1 MKDKIKESS
10 LKRLFRFV
18 IAHWPYLVLS
28 TIAAFFFVIFNSASI
43 WITATMINNILVDFN
58 DMIIENQRLLSL
70 NDLSMNDRLKLFS
83 NNLLLKETAI
93 KTVSSVCI
101 ALIVVFSAKN
111 ISLYIKNI
119 TLSIVQYRLI
129 RDLRNK
135 LYSHL
140 HYLSL
145 SYFNKNKSGELTA
158 VLVNDIDN
166 MRSSLSIMFQKLF
179 VEPINI
185 LILMS
190 LLFIVSSKLALIALL
205 IIPVSGFIIFGI
217 SHSIR
222 RRSRRSQAQLAGMTS
237 MIAETISSMRIV
249 KAFATKSFEINRF
262 AKETQKYYRLMIRR
276 DRLRFVSSPV
286 SETFGASI
294 AALLLY
300 VGARDVLVVES
311 INSEDFLRFILLLFS
326 LFQPLRSLTNVIN
339 ELQNG
344 LASADRVFNIMDIE
358 SDIKDSK
365 NAVKIN
371 DLKEKLMFKN
381 VSFSYS
387 NKSENVLNDIN
398 FSINKGEIIALVG
411 PSGAGKSTLVDL
423 IPRFYDTLNGAI
435 LIDNQNIKEIEIN
448 SLRSLMGIVT
458 QETLLFDDTVKANI
472 SYGSDNIPDSEVIDA
487 AKAANAHEFILKL
500 PDAYDTII
508 GERGVSLSGGQKQ
521 RIAIAR
527 AIVKNPP
534 ILILDEATS
543 SLDSESESNVQ
554 EAIESLMN
562 KRTVIVIAHRL
573 STVKNANKILVL
585 DRGKI
590 VQKGNHED
598 LINDEGIYKQ
608 LHKMQFRT

>member
-1 MKDKIKESS
+1 MKESS

-18 IAHWPYLVLS
+18 LAHWPFLLLS
-28 TIAAFFFVIFNSASI
+28 TLAAFFFVIFNSASI
-43 WITATMINNILVDFN
+43 WITATMINNILIDFN
-58 DMIIENQRLLSL
+58 EMLVENQRLSSLSEL
-70 NDLSMNDRLKLFS
+70 TMNDRLKLFS
-83 NNLLLKETAI
+83 NSLLLKDTAI
-93 KTVSSVCI
+93 STVSAVCV

-135 LYSHL
+135 LYSHF

-166 MRSSLSIMFQKLF
+166 MRNSLSIMFQKLF

-185 LILMS
+185 IILMS
-190 LLFIVSSKLALIALL
+190 LLFIVSTKLALIALL
-205 IIPVSGFIIFGI
+205 IIPVSGIIIFGI

-222 RRSRRSQAQLAGMTS
+222 RRSARSQAQLAGMTS
-237 MIAETISSMRIV
+237 MIAETIGSMRIV
-249 KAFATKSFEINRF
+249 KAFATKGFEINRF
-262 AKETQKYYRLMIRR
+262 AKETQKYYKLMLRR

-286 SETFGASI
+286 SETFGATI
-294 AALLLY
+294 AALLLW
-300 VGARDVLVVES
+300 VGARDVLVIES
-311 INSEDFLRFILLLFS
+311 ISSEDFLRFILLLFS
-326 LFQPLRSLTNVIN
+326 LFQPLKNLTNVVN

-344 LASADRVFNIMDIE
+344 LASADRVFAIMDIK
-358 SDIKDSK
+358 SDIQDVD
-365 NAVKIN
+365 NAVELN
-371 DLKEKLMFKN
+371 DLKKTLSFDN
-381 VSFSYS
+381 VSFSYGDEQD
-387 NKSENVLNDIN
+387 KVLNNIN
-398 FSINKGEIIALVG
+398 FQINKGEILALVG

-423 IPRFYDTLNGAI
+423 IPRFYDTLSGSI
-435 LIDNQNIKEIEIN
+435 KIDGKDIKELKIN

-458 QETLLFDDTVKANI
+458 QETFLFDDSVKANI
-472 SYGSDNIPDSEVIDA
+472 AYGVENISDDKIKDA
-487 AKAANAHEFILKL
+487 AIAANAHEFIKEL
-500 PDAYDTII
+500 PDGYNTII

-543 SLDSESESNVQ
+543 SLDSESEKHVQ
-554 EAIESLMN
+554 SAIENLMSE
-562 KRTVIVIAHRL
+562 RTVFVIAHRL
-573 STVKNANKILVL
+573 STVHNANKILVL
-585 DRGKI
+585 ENGQI
-590 VQKGNHED
+590 VQEGKH
-598 LINDEGIYKQ
+598 DELVNIDGLYKQ

>member
-1 MKDKIKESS
+1 MKESS

-18 IAHWPYLVLS
+18 LAHWPFLLLS
-28 TIAAFFFVIFNSASI
+28 TLAAFFFVIFNSASI
-43 WITATMINNILVDFN
+43 WITATMINNILIDFN
-58 DMIIENQRLLSL
+58 EMLVENQRLSSLSEL
-70 NDLSMNDRLKLFS
+70 TMNDRLKLFS
-83 NNLLLKETAI
+83 NSLLLKDTAI
-93 KTVSSVCI
+93 STVSAVCV

-135 LYSHL
+135 LYSHF

-166 MRSSLSIMFQKLF
+166 MRNSLSIMFQKLF

-185 LILMS
+185 IILMS
-190 LLFIVSSKLALIALL
+190 LLFIVSTKLALIALL
-205 IIPVSGFIIFGI
+205 IIPVSGIIIFGI

-222 RRSRRSQAQLAGMTS
+222 RRSARSQAQLAGMTS
-237 MIAETISSMRIV
+237 MIAETIGSMRIV
-249 KAFATKSFEINRF
+249 KAFATKGFEINRF
-262 AKETQKYYRLMIRR
+262 ANETQKYYKLMLRR

-286 SETFGASI
+286 SETFGATI
-294 AALLLY
+294 AALLLW
-300 VGARDVLVVES
+300 VGARDVLVIES
-311 INSEDFLRFILLLFS
+311 ISSEDFLRFILLLFS
-326 LFQPLRSLTNVIN
+326 LFQPLKNLTNVVN

-344 LASADRVFNIMDIE
+344 LASADRVFTIMDIK
-358 SDIKDSK
+358 SDIQDVD
-365 NAVKIN
+365 NAVEVN
-371 DLKEKLMFKN
+371 DLKNTLSFES
-381 VSFSYS
+381 VSFSYGDE
-387 NKSENVLNDIN
+387 KDKVLNNIN
-398 FSINKGEIIALVG
+398 FQINKGEILALVG

-423 IPRFYDTLNGAI
+423 IPRFYDTLSGSI
-435 LIDNQNIKEIEIN
+435 KIDGKDIKKLKIN

-458 QETLLFDDTVKANI
+458 QETFLFDDSVKANI
-472 SYGSDNIPDSEVIDA
+472 AYGVENISDDKIKDA
-487 AKAANAHEFILKL
+487 AIAANAHEFIKEL
-500 PDAYDTII
+500 PDGYNTII

-543 SLDSESESNVQ
+543 SLDSESEKHVQ
-554 EAIESLMN
+554 SAIENLMSE
-562 KRTVIVIAHRL
+562 RTVFVIAHRL
-573 STVKNANKILVL
+573 STVHNANKILVL
-585 DRGKI
+585 ENGQI
-590 VQKGNHED
+590 VQEGKH
-598 LINDEGIYKQ
+598 DELVNIDGLYKQ

>member
-1 MKDKIKESS
+1 MKESS

-18 IAHWPYLVLS
+18 LAHWPFLLLS
-28 TIAAFFFVIFNSASI
+28 TLAAFFFVIFNSASI
-43 WITATMINNILVDFN
+43 WITATMINNILIDFN
-58 DMIIENQRLLSL
+58 EMLVENQRLSSLSEL
-70 NDLSMNDRLKLFS
+70 TMNDRLKLFS
-83 NNLLLKETAI
+83 NSLLLKDTAI
-93 KTVSSVCI
+93 STVSAVCV

-135 LYSHL
+135 LYSHF

-166 MRSSLSIMFQKLF
+166 MRNSLSIMFQKLF

-185 LILMS
+185 IILMS
-190 LLFIVSSKLALIALL
+190 LLFIVSTKLALIALL
-205 IIPVSGFIIFGI
+205 IIPVSGLIIFGI

-222 RRSRRSQAQLAGMTS
+222 RRSARSQAQLAGMTS
-237 MIAETISSMRIV
+237 MIAETIGSMRIV
-249 KAFATKSFEINRF
+249 KAFATKGFEINRF
-262 AKETQKYYRLMIRR
+262 AKETQKYYKLMLRR

-286 SETFGASI
+286 SETFGATI
-294 AALLLY
+294 AALLLW
-300 VGARDVLVVES
+300 VGARDVLVIES
-311 INSEDFLRFILLLFS
+311 ISSEDFLRFILLLFS
-326 LFQPLRSLTNVIN
+326 LFQPLKNLTNVVN

-344 LASADRVFNIMDIE
+344 LASADRVFAIMDIK
-358 SDIKDSK
+358 SDIQDVD
-365 NAVKIN
+365 NAVEVN
-371 DLKEKLMFKN
+371 DLKNTLSFDN
-381 VSFSYS
+381 VSFSYGDE
-387 NKSENVLNDIN
+387 KDKVLNNIN
-398 FSINKGEIIALVG
+398 FQINKGEILALVG

-423 IPRFYDTLNGAI
+423 IPRFYDTLSGSI
-435 LIDNQNIKEIEIN
+435 KIDGKDIKELKIN

-458 QETLLFDDTVKANI
+458 QETFLFDDSVKANI
-472 SYGSDNIPDSEVIDA
+472 AYGVENISDDKIKDA
-487 AKAANAHEFILKL
+487 AIAANAHEFIKEL
-500 PDAYDTII
+500 PDGYNTII

-543 SLDSESESNVQ
+543 SLDSESEKHVQ
-554 EAIESLMN
+554 SAIENLMSE
-562 KRTVIVIAHRL
+562 RTVFVIAHRL
-573 STVKNANKILVL
+573 STVHNANKILVL
-585 DRGKI
+585 ENGQI
-590 VQKGNHED
+590 VQEGKH
-598 LINDEGIYKQ
+598 DELVNIDGLYKQ

>member
-1 MKDKIKESS
+1 MKESS
-10 LKRLFRFV
+10 LKRLFNFV
-18 IAHWPYLVLS
+18 LSHWPFLLLS
-28 TIAAFFFVIFNSASI
+28 TIAAFFFVVFNSASI
-43 WITATMINNILVDFN
+43 WITATMINNILIDFN
-58 DMIIENQRLLSL
+58 EMIIENERLKSL
-70 NDLSMNDRLKLFS
+70 NDLTMNDRLKLFS
-83 NNLLLKETAI
+83 NGLLLKDTAI
-93 KTVSSVCI
+93 NTVSSVCI

-135 LYSHL
+135 LYSHF

-166 MRSSLSIMFQKLF
+166 MRNSLSIMFQKLF

-190 LLFIVSSKLALIALL
+190 LLFIVSPKLASIALL
-205 IIPVSGFIIFGI
+205 IIPISSVIIFGI

-222 RRSRRSQAQLAGMTS
+222 RRSKRSQAQLAGMTS
-237 MIAETISSMRIV
+237 MIAETIGSMRIV
-249 KAFATKSFEINRF
+249 KAFATKSFEIKRF
-262 AKETQKYYRLMIRR
+262 ARETQKYYQLMLRR

-286 SETFGASI
+286 SETFGATI
-294 AALLLY
+294 AALLLW
-300 VGARDVLVVES
+300 VGARDVLVTQS
-311 INSEDFLRFILLLFS
+311 ISSEDFLRFILLLFS
-326 LFQPLRSLTNVIN
+326 LFQPLKNLTNVVN

-344 LASADRVFNIMDIE
+344 LASADRVFAIMDID
-358 SDIKDSK
+358 SDIKDTN
-365 NAVKIN
+365 NAVEIV
-371 DLKEKLMFKN
+371 DLKESLSFN
-381 VSFSYS
+381 QVSFSYGEK
-387 NKSENVLNDIN
+387 NDKVLNNIN
-398 FSINKGEIIALVG
+398 FKINKGEIIALVG

-423 IPRFYDTLNGAI
+423 IPRFYDTLDGSI
-435 LIDNQNIKEIEIN
+435 KIDNKNIKELKIS
-448 SLRSLMGIVT
+448 SLRTLMGIVT
-458 QETLLFDDTVKANI
+458 QETFLFDDSVKANI
-472 SYGSDNIPDSEVIDA
+472 AYGVENISDNQIQEA
-487 AKAANAHEFILKL
+487 AKAANADNFIKEL
-500 PDAYDTII
+500 PDGYNTII

-543 SLDSESESNVQ
+543 SLDSESEKHVQ
-554 EAIESLMN
+554 SAIENLMN

-573 STVKNANKILVL
+573 STVHNADKILVL
-585 DRGKI
+585 EKGQI
-590 VQKGNHED
+590 VQEGKHED
-598 LINDEGIYKQ
+598 LVNNEGLYKQ

>member
-1 MKDKIKESS
+1 MKESS

-18 IAHWPYLVLS
+18 LAHWPFLLLS
-28 TIAAFFFVIFNSASI
+28 TLAAFFFVIFNSASI
-43 WITATMINNILVDFN
+43 WITATMINNILIDFN
-58 DMIIENQRLLSL
+58 EMLVENQRLSSLSEL
-70 NDLSMNDRLKLFS
+70 TMNDRLKLFS
-83 NNLLLKETAI
+83 NSLLLKDTAI
-93 KTVSSVCI
+93 STVSAVCV

-135 LYSHL
+135 LYSHF

-166 MRSSLSIMFQKLF
+166 MRNSLSIMFQKLF

-185 LILMS
+185 IILMS
-190 LLFIVSSKLALIALL
+190 LLFIVSTKLALIALL
-205 IIPVSGFIIFGI
+205 IIPVSGIIIFGI

-222 RRSRRSQAQLAGMTS
+222 RRSARSQAQLAGMTS
-237 MIAETISSMRIV
+237 IIAETIGSMRIV
-249 KAFATKSFEINRF
+249 KAFATKGFEINRF
-262 AKETQKYYRLMIRR
+262 AKETQKYYKLMLRR

-286 SETFGASI
+286 SETFGATI
-294 AALLLY
+294 AALLLW
-300 VGARDVLVVES
+300 VGARDVLVIES
-311 INSEDFLRFILLLFS
+311 ISSEDFLRFILLLFS
-326 LFQPLRSLTNVIN
+326 LFQPLKNLTNVVN

-344 LASADRVFNIMDIE
+344 LASADRVFTIMDIK
-358 SDIKDSK
+358 SDIQDVDS
-365 NAVKIN
+365 AVEVN
-371 DLKEKLMFKN
+371 DLKNTLSFEN
-381 VSFSYS
+381 VSFSYGDE
-387 NKSENVLNDIN
+387 KDKVLNNIN
-398 FSINKGEIIALVG
+398 FYINKGEILALVG

-423 IPRFYDTLNGAI
+423 IPRFYDTLSGSI
-435 LIDNQNIKEIEIN
+435 KIDGKDIKELKIN

-458 QETLLFDDTVKANI
+458 QETFLFDDSVKANI
-472 SYGSDNIPDSEVIDA
+472 AYGVENISDDEIKDA
-487 AKAANAHEFILKL
+487 AIAANAHEFIKEL
-500 PDAYDTII
+500 PDGYNTII

-543 SLDSESESNVQ
+543 SLDSESEKHVQ
-554 EAIESLMN
+554 SAIENLMSE
-562 KRTVIVIAHRL
+562 RTVFVIAHRL
-573 STVKNANKILVL
+573 STVHNANKILVL
-585 DRGKI
+585 ENGQI
-590 VQKGNHED
+590 VQEGKH
-598 LINDEGIYKQ
+598 DELVNIDGLYKQ

>member
-1 MKDKIKESS
+1 MKESS

-18 IAHWPYLVLS
+18 LAHWPFLLLS
-28 TIAAFFFVIFNSASI
+28 TLAAFFFVIFNSASI
-43 WITATMINNILVDFN
+43 WITATMINNILIDFN
-58 DMIIENQRLLSL
+58 EMLVENQRLSSLSEL
-70 NDLSMNDRLKLFS
+70 TMNDRLKLFS
-83 NNLLLKETAI
+83 NSLLLKDTAI
-93 KTVSSVCI
+93 STVSAVCV

-135 LYSHL
+135 LYSHF

-166 MRSSLSIMFQKLF
+166 MRNSLSIMFQKLF

-185 LILMS
+185 IILMS
-190 LLFIVSSKLALIALL
+190 LLFIVSTKLALIALL
-205 IIPVSGFIIFGI
+205 IIPVSGIIIFGI

-222 RRSRRSQAQLAGMTS
+222 RRSARSQAQLAGMTS
-237 MIAETISSMRIV
+237 MIAETIGSMRIV
-249 KAFATKSFEINRF
+249 KAFATKGFEINRF
-262 AKETQKYYRLMIRR
+262 AKETQKYYKLMLRR

-286 SETFGASI
+286 SETFGATI
-294 AALLLY
+294 AALLLW
-300 VGARDVLVVES
+300 VGARDVLVIES
-311 INSEDFLRFILLLFS
+311 ISSEDFLRFILLLFS
-326 LFQPLRSLTNVIN
+326 LFQPLKNLTNVVN

-344 LASADRVFNIMDIE
+344 LASADRVFTIMDIK
-358 SDIKDSK
+358 SDIQDVD
-365 NAVKIN
+365 NAVKVY
-371 DLKEKLMFKN
+371 DLKNTLSFEN
-381 VSFSYS
+381 VSFSYGDE
-387 NKSENVLNDIN
+387 KDKVLNNIN
-398 FSINKGEIIALVG
+398 FQINKGEILALVG

-423 IPRFYDTLNGAI
+423 IPRFYDTLSGSI
-435 LIDNQNIKEIEIN
+435 KIDGKDIKKLKIN

-458 QETLLFDDTVKANI
+458 QETFLFDDSVKANI
-472 SYGSDNIPDSEVIDA
+472 AYGVENISDDKIKDA
-487 AKAANAHEFILKL
+487 AIAANAHEFIKEL
-500 PDAYDTII
+500 PDGYNTII

-543 SLDSESESNVQ
+543 SLDSESEKHVQ
-554 EAIESLMN
+554 SAIENLMSE
-562 KRTVIVIAHRL
+562 RTVFVIAHRL
-573 STVKNANKILVL
+573 STVHNANKILVL
-585 DRGKI
+585 ENGQI
-590 VQKGNHED
+590 VQEGKH
-598 LINDEGIYKQ
+598 DELVNIDGLYKQ

>member
-1 MKDKIKESS
+1 MKESS
-10 LKRLFRFV
+10 LKRLFSFV
-18 IAHWPYLVLS
+18 LAHWPFLLLS
-28 TIAAFFFVIFNSASI
+28 TLAAFFFVVFNSASI
-43 WITATMINNILVDFN
+43 WITATMINNILIDFN
-58 DMIIENQRLLSL
+58 EMIIENERLKSL
-70 NDLSMNDRLKLFS
+70 NDLTMNDRLKIYS
-83 NNLLLKETAI
+83 NGLLLKDTAI
-93 KTVSSVCI
+93 NTVSSVCI

-111 ISLYIKNI
+111 IFLYIKNI

-135 LYSHL
+135 LYSHF

-166 MRSSLSIMFQKLF
+166 MRNSLSIMFQKLF

-190 LLFIVSSKLALIALL
+190 LLFIVSPKLALIALL
-205 IIPVSGFIIFGI
+205 IIPISSVIIFGI

-222 RRSRRSQAQLAGMTS
+222 RRSKRSQAQLAGMTS
-237 MIAETISSMRIV
+237 MIAETIGSMRIV
-249 KAFATKSFEINRF
+249 KAFATKSFEIKRF
-262 AKETQKYYRLMIRR
+262 ARETQKYYQLMLRR

-286 SETFGASI
+286 SETFGATI
-294 AALLLY
+294 AALLLW
-300 VGARDVLVVES
+300 VGARDVLVTQS
-311 INSEDFLRFILLLFS
+311 ISSEDFLRFILLLFS
-326 LFQPLRSLTNVIN
+326 LFQPLKNLTNVVN

-344 LASADRVFNIMDIE
+344 LASADRVFAIMDID
-358 SDIKDSK
+358 SDIKDRN
-365 NAVKIN
+365 NAAEIV
-371 DLKEKLMFKN
+371 DLKESLSFN
-381 VSFSYS
+381 QVSFSYGEK
-387 NKSENVLNDIN
+387 NDKVLNNIN
-398 FSINKGEIIALVG
+398 FKINKGEIIALVG

-423 IPRFYDTLNGAI
+423 IPRFYDTLDGSI
-435 LIDNQNIKEIEIN
+435 KIDNKNIKELKIS

-458 QETLLFDDTVKANI
+458 QETFLFDDSVKANI
-472 SYGSDNIPDSEVIDA
+472 AYGLENISDNQIEEA
-487 AKAANAHEFILKL
+487 AKAANADNFIKEL
-500 PDAYDTII
+500 PDGYNTII

-543 SLDSESESNVQ
+543 SLDSESEKHVQ
-554 EAIESLMN
+554 SAIENLMS

-573 STVKNANKILVL
+573 STVHNADKILVL
-585 DRGKI
+585 EKGQI
-590 VQKGNHED
+590 VQEGKHED
-598 LINDEGIYKQ
+598 LVNNEGLYKQ

>member
-1 MKDKIKESS
+1 MKESS

-18 IAHWPYLVLS
+18 LAHWPFLLLS
-28 TIAAFFFVIFNSASI
+28 TLAAFFFVIFNSASI
-43 WITATMINNILVDFN
+43 WITATMINNILIDFN
-58 DMIIENQRLLSL
+58 EMLVENQRLSSLSEL
-70 NDLSMNDRLKLFS
+70 TMNDRLKLFS
-83 NNLLLKETAI
+83 NSLLLKDTAI
-93 KTVSSVCI
+93 STVSAVCV

-135 LYSHL
+135 LYSHF

-166 MRSSLSIMFQKLF
+166 MRNSLSIMFQKLF

-185 LILMS
+185 IILMS
-190 LLFIVSSKLALIALL
+190 LLFIVSTKLALIALL
-205 IIPVSGFIIFGI
+205 IIPVSGIIIFGI

-222 RRSRRSQAQLAGMTS
+222 RRSARSQAQLAGMTS
-237 MIAETISSMRIV
+237 MIAETIGSMRIV
-249 KAFATKSFEINRF
+249 KAFATKGFEINRF
-262 AKETQKYYRLMIRR
+262 AKETQKYYKLMLRR

-286 SETFGASI
+286 SETFGATI
-294 AALLLY
+294 AALLLW
-300 VGARDVLVVES
+300 VGARDVLVIES
-311 INSEDFLRFILLLFS
+311 ISSEDFLRFILLLFS
-326 LFQPLRSLTNVIN
+326 LFQPLKNLTNVVN

-344 LASADRVFNIMDIE
+344 LASADRVFAIMDIK
-358 SDIKDSK
+358 SDIQDVD
-365 NAVKIN
+365 NAIKVN
-371 DLKEKLMFKN
+371 DLKNTLSFDN
-381 VSFSYS
+381 VSFSYGDE
-387 NKSENVLNDIN
+387 KDKVLNNIN
-398 FSINKGEIIALVG
+398 FQINKGEILALVG

-423 IPRFYDTLNGAI
+423 IPRFYDTLSGSI
-435 LIDNQNIKEIEIN
+435 KIDGKDIKELKIN

-458 QETLLFDDTVKANI
+458 QETFLFDDSVKANI
-472 SYGSDNIPDSEVIDA
+472 AYGVENISDDKIKDA
-487 AKAANAHEFILKL
+487 AIAANAHEFIKEL
-500 PDAYDTII
+500 PDGYNTII

-543 SLDSESESNVQ
+543 SLDSESEKHVQ
-554 EAIESLMN
+554 SAIENLMSE
-562 KRTVIVIAHRL
+562 RTVFVIAHRL
-573 STVKNANKILVL
+573 STVHNANKILVL
-585 DRGKI
+585 ENGQI
-590 VQKGNHED
+590 VQEGKH
-598 LINDEGIYKQ
+598 DELVNIDGLYKQ

>member
-1 MKDKIKESS
+1 MRESS
-10 LKRLFRFV
+10 LKRLFNFV
-18 IAHWPYLVLS
+18 LAHWPFLLLS
-28 TIAAFFFVIFNSASI
+28 TLAAFFFVVFNSASI
-43 WITATMINNILVDFN
+43 WITATMINNILIDFN
-58 DMIIENQRLLSL
+58 EMIIENERLKSL
-70 NDLSMNDRLKLFS
+70 NDLTTNDRLKIFS
-83 NNLLLKETAI
+83 NGLLLKDTAI
-93 KTVSSVCI
+93 NTVSSVCI

-135 LYSHL
+135 LYSHF

-166 MRSSLSIMFQKLF
+166 MRNSLSIMFQKLF

-205 IIPVSGFIIFGI
+205 IIPISSVIIFGI

-222 RRSRRSQAQLAGMTS
+222 RRSKRSQAQLAGMTS
-237 MIAETISSMRIV
+237 MIAETIGSMRIV
-249 KAFATKSFEINRF
+249 KAFATKSFEIKRF
-262 AKETQKYYRLMIRR
+262 ARETQKYYQLMLRR

-286 SETFGASI
+286 SETFGATI
-294 AALLLY
+294 AALLLW
-300 VGARDVLVVES
+300 VGARDVLVTQS
-311 INSEDFLRFILLLFS
+311 ISSEDFLRFILLLFS
-326 LFQPLRSLTNVIN
+326 LFQPLKNLTNVVN

-344 LASADRVFNIMDIE
+344 LASADRVFAIMDID
-358 SDIKDSK
+358 SDIKDRN
-365 NAVKIN
+365 NAAEIV
-371 DLKEKLMFKN
+371 DLKESLSFN
-381 VSFSYS
+381 QVSFSYGEK
-387 NKSENVLNDIN
+387 NDKVLNNIN
-398 FSINKGEIIALVG
+398 FKIDKGEIIALVG

-423 IPRFYDTLNGAI
+423 IPRFYDTLDGSI
-435 LIDNQNIKEIEIN
+435 KIDNKNIKELKIS

-458 QETLLFDDTVKANI
+458 QETFLFDDSVKANI
-472 SYGSDNIPDSEVIDA
+472 AYGLENISDNQIEEA
-487 AKAANAHEFILKL
+487 AKAANADNFIKEL
-500 PDAYDTII
+500 PDGYNTII

-543 SLDSESESNVQ
+543 SLDSESEKHVQ
-554 EAIESLMN
+554 SAIENLMS

-573 STVKNANKILVL
+573 STVHNADKILVL
-585 DRGKI
+585 EKGQI
-590 VQKGNHED
+590 VQEGKHED
-598 LINDEGIYKQ
+598 LVNNEGLYKQ

>member
-1 MKDKIKESS
+1 MKESS

-18 IAHWPYLVLS
+18 LAHWPFLLLS
-28 TIAAFFFVIFNSASI
+28 TLAAFFFVIFNSASI
-43 WITATMINNILVDFN
+43 WITATMINNILIDFN
-58 DMIIENQRLLSL
+58 EMLVENQRLSSLSEL
-70 NDLSMNDRLKLFS
+70 TMNDRLKLFS
-83 NNLLLKETAI
+83 NSLLLKDTAI
-93 KTVSSVCI
+93 STVSAVCV

-135 LYSHL
+135 LYSHF

-166 MRSSLSIMFQKLF
+166 MRNSLSIMFQKLF

-185 LILMS
+185 IILMS
-190 LLFIVSSKLALIALL
+190 LLFIVSTKLALIALL
-205 IIPVSGFIIFGI
+205 IIPVSGIIIFGI

-222 RRSRRSQAQLAGMTS
+222 RRSARSQAQLAGMTS
-237 MIAETISSMRIV
+237 MIAETIGSMRIV
-249 KAFATKSFEINRF
+249 KAFATKGFEINRF
-262 AKETQKYYRLMIRR
+262 AKETQKYYKLMLRR

-286 SETFGASI
+286 SETFGATI
-294 AALLLY
+294 AALLLW
-300 VGARDVLVVES
+300 VGARDVLVIES
-311 INSEDFLRFILLLFS
+311 ISSEDFLRFILLLFS
-326 LFQPLRSLTNVIN
+326 LFQPLKNLTNVVN

-344 LASADRVFNIMDIE
+344 LASADRVFAIMDIK
-358 SDIKDSK
+358 SDIQDVD
-365 NAVKIN
+365 NAVEVN
-371 DLKEKLMFKN
+371 DLNNTLSFDS
-381 VSFSYS
+381 VSFSYGDE
-387 NKSENVLNDIN
+387 KDKVLNNIN
-398 FSINKGEIIALVG
+398 FQINKGEILALVG

-423 IPRFYDTLNGAI
+423 IPRFYDTLSGSI
-435 LIDNQNIKEIEIN
+435 KIDGKDIKELKIN

-458 QETLLFDDTVKANI
+458 QETFLFDDSVKANI
-472 SYGSDNIPDSEVIDA
+472 AYGVENISDEKIKDA
-487 AKAANAHEFILKL
+487 AIAANAHEFIKEL
-500 PDAYDTII
+500 PDGYNTII

-543 SLDSESESNVQ
+543 SLDSESEKHVQ
-554 EAIESLMN
+554 SAIENLMSE
-562 KRTVIVIAHRL
+562 RTVFVIAHRL
-573 STVKNANKILVL
+573 STVHNANKILVL
-585 DRGKI
+585 ENGQI
-590 VQKGNHED
+590 VQEGKH
-598 LINDEGIYKQ
+598 DELLNIDGLYKQ

>member
-1 MKDKIKESS
+1 MKESS
-10 LKRLFRFV
+10 LKRLFKFV
-18 IAHWPYLVLS
+18 LAHWPFLLLS
-28 TIAAFFFVIFNSASI
+28 TLAAFFFVIFNSASI
-43 WITATMINNILVDFN
+43 WITATMINNILIDFN
-58 DMIIENQRLLSL
+58 EMLVENQRLSNLSE
-70 NDLSMNDRLKLFS
+70 LSMNDRLKLFS
-83 NNLLLKETAI
+83 NNLLLKDSAI
-93 KTVSSVCI
+93 STVSAVCV

-135 LYSHL
+135 LYSHF

-166 MRSSLSIMFQKLF
+166 MRNSLSIMFQKLF

-190 LLFIVSSKLALIALL
+190 LLFIVSTKLALIALL
-205 IIPVSGFIIFGI
+205 IIPVSGIIIFGI

-222 RRSRRSQAQLAGMTS
+222 RRSARSQAQLAGITS
-237 MIAETISSMRIV
+237 MIAETIGSMRIV
-249 KAFATKSFEINRF
+249 KAFANKGFEINRF
-262 AKETQKYYRLMIRR
+262 AKETQKYYKLMLRR

-286 SETFGASI
+286 SETFGATI
-294 AALLLY
+294 AALLLW
-300 VGARDVLVVES
+300 VGARDVLVIES
-311 INSEDFLRFILLLFS
+311 ISSEDFLRFILLLFS
-326 LFQPLRSLTNVIN
+326 LFQPLKNLTNVVN

-344 LASADRVFNIMDIE
+344 LASADRVFAIMDIK
-358 SDIKDSK
+358 SDIQDSDNAIEIKDLESS
-365 NAVKIN
+365 
-371 DLKEKLMFKN
+371 LSFKD
-381 VSFSYS
+381 VSFSYGDK
-387 NKSENVLNDIN
+387 NKKVLHNIN
-398 FSINKGEIIALVG
+398 FKINKGEIIALVG

-423 IPRFYDTLNGAI
+423 IPRFYDTLSGAVK
-435 LIDNQNIKEIEIN
+435 IDGKDIKELKIN

-458 QETLLFDDTVKANI
+458 QETFLFDDSVKANI
-472 SYGSDNIPDSEVIDA
+472 AYGVENISDERVKDA
-487 AKAANAHEFILKL
+487 AKAANAHEFIQNL
-500 PDAYDTII
+500 PEGYDTII

-543 SLDSESESNVQ
+543 SLDSESEKHVQ
-554 EAIESLMN
+554 SAIENLMN
-562 KRTVIVIAHRL
+562 ERTVFVIAHRL
-573 STVKNANKILVL
+573 STVHNANKILVL
-585 DRGKI
+585 EKGQI
-590 VQKGNHED
+590 VQEGEH
-598 LINDEGIYKQ
+598 DELVNIDGLYKQ

>member
-1 MKDKIKESS
+1 MKESS

-18 IAHWPYLVLS
+18 LAHWPFLLLS
-28 TIAAFFFVIFNSASI
+28 TLAAFFFVIFNSASI
-43 WITATMINNILVDFN
+43 WITATMINNILIDFN
-58 DMIIENQRLLSL
+58 EMLVENQRLSSLSEL
-70 NDLSMNDRLKLFS
+70 TMNDRLKLFS
-83 NNLLLKETAI
+83 NSLLLKDTAI
-93 KTVSSVCI
+93 STVSAVCV

-135 LYSHL
+135 LYSHF

-166 MRSSLSIMFQKLF
+166 MRNSLSIMFQKLF

-185 LILMS
+185 IILMS
-190 LLFIVSSKLALIALL
+190 LLFIVSTKLALIALL
-205 IIPVSGFIIFGI
+205 IIPVSGIIIFGI

-222 RRSRRSQAQLAGMTS
+222 RRSARSQAQLAGMTS
-237 MIAETISSMRIV
+237 MIAETIGSMRIV
-249 KAFATKSFEINRF
+249 KAFATKGFEINRF
-262 AKETQKYYRLMIRR
+262 AKETQKYYKLMLRR

-286 SETFGASI
+286 SETFGATI
-294 AALLLY
+294 AALLLW
-300 VGARDVLVVES
+300 VGARDVLVIES
-311 INSEDFLRFILLLFS
+311 ISSEDFLRFILLLFS
-326 LFQPLRSLTNVIN
+326 LFQPLKNLTNVVN

-344 LASADRVFNIMDIE
+344 LASADRVFAIMDIK
-358 SDIKDSK
+358 SDIQDVD
-365 NAVKIN
+365 NAVEVN
-371 DLKEKLMFKN
+371 DLKNTLSFNN
-381 VSFSYS
+381 VSFSYGEE
-387 NKSENVLNDIN
+387 KDKVLNNIN
-398 FSINKGEIIALVG
+398 FQINKGEILALVG

-423 IPRFYDTLNGAI
+423 IPRFYDTLSGSVK
-435 LIDNQNIKEIEIN
+435 IDGKDIKEFKIN

-458 QETLLFDDTVKANI
+458 QETFLFDDSVKANI
-472 SYGSDNIPDSEVIDA
+472 AYGVENISDDEIQDA
-487 AKAANAHEFILKL
+487 AIAANAHEFIKEL
-500 PDAYDTII
+500 PNGYNTII

-543 SLDSESESNVQ
+543 SLDSESEKHVQ
-554 EAIESLMN
+554 SAIENLMSE
-562 KRTVIVIAHRL
+562 RTVFVIAHRL
-573 STVKNANKILVL
+573 STVHNANKILVL
-585 DRGKI
+585 ENGQI
-590 VQKGNHED
+590 VQEGKH
-598 LINDEGIYKQ
+598 DELVNIEGLYKQ

>member
-1 MKDKIKESS
+1 MKESS

-18 IAHWPYLVLS
+18 LAHWPFLLLS
-28 TIAAFFFVIFNSASI
+28 TLAAFFFVIFNSASI
-43 WITATMINNILVDFN
+43 WITATMINNILIDFN
-58 DMIIENQRLLSL
+58 EMLVENQRLSSLSEL
-70 NDLSMNDRLKLFS
+70 TMNDRLKLFS
-83 NNLLLKETAI
+83 NSLLLKDTAI
-93 KTVSSVCI
+93 STVSAVCV

-135 LYSHL
+135 LYSHF

-166 MRSSLSIMFQKLF
+166 MRNSLSIMFQKLF

-185 LILMS
+185 IILMS
-190 LLFIVSSKLALIALL
+190 LLFIVSTKLALIALL
-205 IIPVSGFIIFGI
+205 IIPVSGIIIFGI

-222 RRSRRSQAQLAGMTS
+222 RRSARSQSQLAGMTS
-237 MIAETISSMRIV
+237 MIAETIGSMRIV
-249 KAFATKSFEINRF
+249 KAFATKGFEINRF
-262 AKETQKYYRLMIRR
+262 AKETQKYYKLMLRR

-286 SETFGASI
+286 SETFGATI
-294 AALLLY
+294 AALLLW
-300 VGARDVLVVES
+300 VGARDVLVIES
-311 INSEDFLRFILLLFS
+311 ISSEDFLRFILLLFS
-326 LFQPLRSLTNVIN
+326 LFQPLKNLTNVVN

-344 LASADRVFNIMDIE
+344 LASADRVFAIMDIK
-358 SDIKDSK
+358 SDIQDID
-365 NAVKIN
+365 NAVEVN
-371 DLKEKLMFKN
+371 DLKNTLSFDN
-381 VSFSYS
+381 VSFSYGDE
-387 NKSENVLNDIN
+387 KDKVLNNIN
-398 FSINKGEIIALVG
+398 FQINKGEILALVG

-423 IPRFYDTLNGAI
+423 IPRFYDTLSGSI
-435 LIDNQNIKEIEIN
+435 KIDGKDIKELKIN

-458 QETLLFDDTVKANI
+458 QETFLFDDSVKANI
-472 SYGSDNIPDSEVIDA
+472 AYGVENISDDKIKDA
-487 AKAANAHEFILKL
+487 AIAANAHEFIKEL
-500 PDAYDTII
+500 PDGYNTII

-543 SLDSESESNVQ
+543 SLDSESEKHVQ
-554 EAIESLMN
+554 LAIENLMSE
-562 KRTVIVIAHRL
+562 RTVFVIAHRL
-573 STVKNANKILVL
+573 STVHNANKILVL
-585 DRGKI
+585 ENGQI
-590 VQKGNHED
+590 VQEGKH
-598 LINDEGIYKQ
+598 DELVNIDGLYKQ

>member
-1 MKDKIKESS
+1 MKESS

-18 IAHWPYLVLS
+18 LAHWPFLLLS
-28 TIAAFFFVIFNSASI
+28 TLAAFFFVIFNSASI
-43 WITATMINNILVDFN
+43 WITATMINNILIDFN
-58 DMIIENQRLLSL
+58 EMLVENQRLSSLSEL
-70 NDLSMNDRLKLFS
+70 TMNDRLKLFS
-83 NNLLLKETAI
+83 NSLLLKDTAI
-93 KTVSSVCI
+93 STVSAVCV

-135 LYSHL
+135 LYSHF

-166 MRSSLSIMFQKLF
+166 MRNSLSIMFQKLF

-185 LILMS
+185 IILMS
-190 LLFIVSSKLALIALL
+190 LLFIVSTKLALIALL
-205 IIPVSGFIIFGI
+205 IIPVSGIIIFGI

-222 RRSRRSQAQLAGMTS
+222 RRSARSQAQLAGMTS
-237 MIAETISSMRIV
+237 MIAETIGSMRIV
-249 KAFATKSFEINRF
+249 KAFATKGFEINRF
-262 AKETQKYYRLMIRR
+262 AKETQKYYKLMLRR

-286 SETFGASI
+286 SETFGATI
-294 AALLLY
+294 AALLLW
-300 VGARDVLVVES
+300 VGARDVLVIES
-311 INSEDFLRFILLLFS
+311 ISSEDFLRFILLLFS
-326 LFQPLRSLTNVIN
+326 LFQPLKNLTNVVN

-344 LASADRVFNIMDIE
+344 LASADRVFAIMDIK
-358 SDIKDSK
+358 SDIQDVD
-365 NAVKIN
+365 NAVEVN
-371 DLKEKLMFKN
+371 DLKNTLSFEN
-381 VSFSYS
+381 VSFSYGDE
-387 NKSENVLNDIN
+387 KDKVLNNIN
-398 FSINKGEIIALVG
+398 FQINKGEILALVG

-423 IPRFYDTLNGAI
+423 IPRFYDTLSGSI
-435 LIDNQNIKEIEIN
+435 KIDGKDIKELKIN

-458 QETLLFDDTVKANI
+458 QETFLFDDSVKANI
-472 SYGSDNIPDSEVIDA
+472 AYGVENISDEKIKDA
-487 AKAANAHEFILKL
+487 AIAANAHEFIKEL
-500 PDAYDTII
+500 PDGYNTII

-543 SLDSESESNVQ
+543 SLDSESEKHVQ
-554 EAIESLMN
+554 SAIENLMSE
-562 KRTVIVIAHRL
+562 RTVFVIAHRL
-573 STVKNANKILVL
+573 STVHNANKILVL
-585 DRGKI
+585 ENGQI
-590 VQKGNHED
+590 VQEGKH
-598 LINDEGIYKQ
+598 DELVNIDGLYKQ